1 MPSEASKNLVCID
14 KFHNDGLSIS
24 FSPIHNDKEAY
35 GEWLKQNEHEN
46 FQDVEFFPV
55 LKIIYQKLENDV
67 IKSRN
72 NQLNSTGLLL
82 CFLHNFISRRS
93 CVMSMMSILINF
105 KIIFIKKFYL
115 NKMMS
120 R

>member
-55 LKIIYQKLENDV
+55 LKIIYQKPENDSD
-67 IKSRN
+67 K
-72 NQLNSTGLLL
+72 
-82 CFLHNFISRRS
+82 
-93 CVMSMMSILINF
+93 
-105 KIIFIKKFYL
+105 IKKQPVE
-115 NKMMS
+115 
-120 R
+120 